1 MDWMDPLPR
10 KKAKTPRRIK
20 RESAMGGSRCHISP
34 TTSHS
39 SARGNPT
46 LIKTVINKAACCRGG
61 AREQIKNSFWGCSR
75 GDLVWCLNLTGW
87 ITATVAL
94 SSAQCCE
101 NIEDLTELTFNPQFI
116 LIITP
121 KYYNIL
127 QEKKR
132 KYVFMCC
139 YFIKYLNLPGRKLTD
154 DTETSELKVF
164 RTARKKRIAFP
175 SAQMESDIWRSG

>member
-10 KKAKTPRRIK
+10 KKKAKTPRRIK

-75 GDLVWCLNLTGW
+75 GELVWCLNLTGW

-94 SSAQCCE
+94 SSAQCRE
-101 NIEDLTELTFNPQFI
+101 NIVDTTELKLNPQFW
-116 LIITP
+116 LNHYPKIITIFWYFA
-121 KYYNIL
+121 KKKK
-127 QEKKR
+127 QKKR
-132 KYVFMCC
+132 RYIFICC
-139 YFIKYLNLPGRKLTD
+139 CFIKCLKLA
-154 DTETSELKVF
+154 
-164 RTARKKRIAFP
+164 RTTVTVSQRTQKHP
-175 SAQMESDIWRSG
+175 S